1 MYSFSC
7 LEPVCCSM
15 SRSNCCFLTCIQIC
29 QEADQVVWYSNL
41 FKNFPQFVV
50 IHTVKGFGIVNKAEV
65 DGIAMFLVTPL
76 LVLRLLVRG
85 LRSQPYHRRWPE
97 RFGFFTAPDFLGS
110 LWVHAV
116 SVGEVN
122 AAEPL
127 IKALQRGYPEAPL
140 VITTVTQTGAARVHQ
155 LFGDSVLHV
164 YLPYDLPFAVRRFLN
179 RIRPRLALIVETEI
193 WPNLYFA
200 CRRHGIPLMI
210 VNARLSARSMRGY
223 KPLRRLASSALHCVD
238 LVAAQSRTDAARYR
252 LLGADP
258 QKVLVSGNLKFDMP
272 IPASAVADGT
282 AMREH
287 WGVRRPVWMA
297 ASTHEGEELAV
308 LEAHLKVLR
317 RLPDALLLLAPRHPE
332 RFRLVEH
339 TVRSLGFKVAT
350 RSADGVPAARHQVCV
365 IDAMGELMPFY
376 AASDVAFVGGSLVPT
391 GGHNVLEPAALSV
404 PVLVGPHTFNF
415 EEITRSLIEQG
426 GAEMVPDADRLGPEV
441 LRLLLDDDRRERMGR
456 AAQQVFERERGA
468 VRLVMRLVDQL
479 LQE

>member
-1 MYSFSC
+1 MRLLYT
-7 LEPVCCSM
+7 L
-15 SRSNCCFLTCIQIC
+15 
-29 QEADQVVWYSNL
+29 
-41 FKNFPQFVV
+41 
-50 IHTVKGFGIVNKAEV
+50 
-65 DGIAMFLVTPL
+65 AMFLVTPL

-85 LRSQPYHRRWPE
+85 LRSRPYQRRWPE
-97 RFGFFTAPDFLGS
+97 RFGFFDAPGFVGS

-127 IKALQRGYPEAPL
+127 IKALQRSYPNAPL
-140 VITTVTQTGAARVHQ
+140 VITTVTPTGAARVRQ
-155 LFGDSVLHV
+155 LFGDSAFHV
-164 YLPYDLPFAVRRFLN
+164 YLPYDLPFAVRRFMN

-200 CRRHGIPLMI
+200 CHRRGIPLMI

-223 KPLRRLASSALHCVD
+223 KPLRRLAASALHCVD
-238 LVAAQSRTDAARYR
+238 LIAAQSRTDAARYR

-258 QKVLVSGNLKFDMP
+258 KKVLVSGNMKFDMP
-272 IPASAVADGT
+272 IPAGALAEGA

-287 WGVRRPVWMA
+287 WGARRPVWMA
-297 ASTHEGEELAV
+297 ASTHEGEELSV
-308 LEAHLKVLR
+308 LEAHLKVLQ

-339 TVRSLGFKVAT
+339 AVRSLGFKVAT
-350 RSADGVPAARHQVCV
+350 RSVDGVPSTVHQVCV
-365 IDAMGELMPFY
+365 IDAMGQLMPFF
-376 AASDVAFVGGSLVPT
+376 AASDVAFVGGSLVPI

-426 GAEMVPDADRLGPEV
+426 GAELVPDAERLGPGV
-441 LRLLLDDDRRERMGR
+441 LRLLLDGARRDRMGE
-456 AAQQVFERERGA
+456 AAQQVFGRERGA
-468 VRLVMRLVDQL
+468 VQRVMRLIDGL